1 MSASNA
7 SQRLGFALL
16 GALLAAGLLLAAC
29 AVPQGPVRVGKPGE
43 AAFRAPAAGVV
54 GSRDDSR

>member
-1 MSASNA
+1 MSTSNA

-29 AVPQGPVRVGKPGE
+29 AAPDGRASARDPG
-43 AAFRAPAAGVV
+43 ARPAAPRGP
-54 GSRDDSR
+54 S

>member
-29 AVPQGPVRVGKPGE
+29 AVPQGPARDRKPGD
-43 AAFRAPAAGVV
+43 AAFHAPGGVV
-54 GSRDDSR
+54 GSRNDSR